1 MISRQLGTGVAVAIA
16 AAGAGLALAQPALA
30 QEPMP
35 SSSELDPSAPLDPL
49 PDLGVEWPDME
60 AAEPSP
66 LPPEA
71 GGEIAA
77 PPPPSEQLDDGAAAQ
92 RYAVVVDG
100 LESVGDA
107 DFLKTFRE
115 QSALEDGVKKTANAA
130 QIDRRARA
138 DAQLLTEML

>member
-1 MISRQLGTGVAVAIA
+1 MFSRHLGRGVAAAIA
-16 AAGAGLALAQPALA
+16 AAGAGLALAPPALA

-71 GGEIAA
+71 GGELATT
-77 PPPPSEQLDDGAAAQ
+77 PPPSEQLDDSAAAQ
-92 RYAVVVDG
+92 RYAVVLNG
-100 LESVGDA
+100 LETVA
-107 DFLKTFRE
+107 D
-115 QSALEDGVKKTANAA
+115 
-130 QIDRRARA
+130 
-138 DAQLLTEML
+138 